1 MPTARAHRLAL
12 LLTGR
17 HLRSPPPERPLRSVT
32 AGTRCHAE
40 TPVDRKDLG
49 ADPSD
54 PGPAIRAD
62 IDLAIDRRP
71 RRPRLATRF
80 DRYPARD
87 AEISVRQPSTV
98 AVSAAPWWQAV
109 VCSHSLTPP
118 LSGRTGRAAREHTP
132 PPPKS

>member
-1 MPTARAHRLAL
+1 MHTPRAHLLAL

-62 IDLAIDRRP
+62 IDLANDRRP

-87 AEISVRQPSTV
+87 AEISVRQDRKSTRLN
-98 AVSAAPWWQAV
+98 S
-109 VCSHSLTPP
+109 SH
-118 LSGRTGRAAREHTP
+118 
-132 PPPKS
+132 

>member
-1 MPTARAHRLAL
+1 MHTPRAHLLAL
-12 LLTGR
+12 LLPGR
-17 HLRSPPPERPLRSVT
+17 HLRSPPPELPLRSVT

-80 DRYPARD
+80 DRHPARD

-98 AVSAAPWWQAV
+98 AVSAGPWWQAV
-109 VCSHSLTPP
+109 VCSHRMTHHCG
-118 LSGRTGRAAREHTP
+118 GRTGWGA
-132 PPPKS
+132 

>member
-1 MPTARAHRLAL
+1 MHTPRAHLLAL

-54 PGPAIRAD
+54 PGLSNRAD
-62 IDLAIDRRP
+62 HHLAIHRLP
-71 RRPRLATRF
+71 RRPRHATRT
-80 DRYPARD
+80 DWNHARHSS
-87 AEISVRQPSTV
+87 ISVPQPTPI
-98 AVSAAPWWQAV
+98 AAP
-109 VCSHSLTPP
+109 
-118 LSGRTGRAAREHTP
+118 
-132 PPPKS
+132 